1 MFDDSQRVSEHVDQM
16 TFDTTMGTLL
26 AVMNTGES
34 VKSKID
40 DDTLKTFSNVTS
52 VFIYMGLSTFIV
64 WFFISTC
71 DDAKPLIGS
80 FDT

>member
-1 MFDDSQRVSEHVDQM
+1 M
-16 TFDTTMGTLL
+16 TFDTTMGILQ

-40 DDTLKTFSNVTS
+40 DDTLKTFSNLASVT
-52 VFIYMGLSTFIV
+52 IYMSLSFFIV
-64 WFFISTC
+64 WFFVSSC
-71 DDAKPLIGS
+71 DDVKPLIGN